1 MCIGLLTS
9 VIQQQLACLLLS
21 LEHLDPCFYI
31 FSIFSCCP
39 PKVVM
44 THKAV
49 DLAKSGYK
57 TNKEVEYL
65 GILLHVG
72 KPLEPIC

>member
-1 MCIGLLTS
+1 
-9 VIQQQLACLLLS
+9 
-21 LEHLDPCFYI
+21 
-31 FSIFSCCP
+31 
-39 PKVVM
+39 M